1 MLLLAVVNDI
11 VTRREIED
19 LQKAAA
25 GATRYLEASLQN
37 AEVAQTL
44 GMTDALVA
52 RWRRKNAEVTALQ
65 QPTAARTVAM
75 AALTRTVR
83 QAVQVLMLA
92 LGAWLVISG
101 EASAGVMIATTTLL
115 GRALAPVEQVVG
127 SWRILAEGRAAFR
140 RLGELLRS
148 ADAEPQRMAL
158 PAPSGRLLA
167 HNLLFRAPQGERML
181 LAGVSLQ
188 LEAGESLAIIGASG
202 AGKST
207 LVRVLSGV
215 WKPSAGTVRLDQAD
229 LAQWPRDELGPWL
242 GYVPQDVELFPGTV
256 AENIARLG
264 EVDAEQV
271 VRAAKRAQAHEL
283 ILALPEGYDTVVDAH
298 SAVISP
304 GQRQRIALARAL
316 YGDPK
321 LVILD
326 EPNSNLDGAGE
337 AALAEALKALRGQ
350 VTVVVV
356 THRSTLIQH
365 VDKVLVLDAARP
377 SITGR
382 PPKSCARCSRRP
394 RRRRWRAGRD
404 DAGARGPCARARQ
417 RGARGEGLVSAAV
430 LPSVAA
436 DAPLAQQLADARRL
450 ARRGALVLAVGVLP
464 VAAWLAMA
472 PLSTA
477 VVASSFVKVD
487 LDRRVVQH
495 AEGGTVREVKVRD
508 GQHVEQGEAL
518 LVLDDVAVDAD
529 MNRLDYRVAV
539 ERASLARLEAEQ
551 LSAAALRFPDDVVA
565 AAGSDPRVAEQ
576 LVKERAL
583 FGARRDAL
591 VGQSA
596 LLRAQQAKVAQEAGA
611 LRAQIA
617 QASESLRHQK
627 DELETNRRLLNDG
640 FISTTRISQLEA
652 TVADYGVKLEEKR
665 SELARAEQKM
675 LDADLRIKSLEG
687 DYRQQASDQLK
698 VSAAK
703 LAELQQER
711 RKTSTRHAGR

>member
-1 MLLLAVVNDI
+1 MKTLLDLLRRPLLHVAGLSFFVNLLLLVPALFMLQVFDRVLASQSSETLLVLLLGVGVAFALLLALDYVRARLQGVAGNIVAESLSPVVTRIAIAQGARRNGRGNSESLRDVGSLRALFSAQGLLALFDSPWVIAYVAVIWLVHPLLGIAAAGSAVVMLLLAVVNDV

-19 LQKAAA
+19 LQRAAA

-44 GMTDALVA
+44 GMTDALVG

-115 GRALAPVEQVVG
+115 GRALAPVEQVVA

-140 RLGELLRS
+140 RLGDLLRS

-158 PAPSGRLLA
+158 PVPTGRLLA
-167 HNLLFRAPQGERML
+167 HNLLFRAPQGERLL

-365 VDKVLVLDAARP
+365 VDKVLVLDSGKTQHYGPTAEVM
-377 SITGR
+377 
-382 PPKSCARCSRRP
+382 
-394 RRRRWRAGRD
+394 RALQKAQA
-404 DAGARGPCARARQ
+404 AGAGAQVVTMPA
-417 RGARGEGLVSAAV
+417 RGAH
-430 LPSVAA
+430 
-436 DAPLAQQLADARRL
+436 APEHGNA
-450 ARRGALVLAVGVLP
+450 
-464 VAAWLAMA
+464 
-472 PLSTA
+472 
-477 VVASSFVKVD
+477 
-487 LDRRVVQH
+487 
-495 AEGGTVREVKVRD
+495 VRE
-508 GQHVEQGEAL
+508 E
-518 LVLDDVAVDAD
+518 
-529 MNRLDYRVAV
+529 
-539 ERASLARLEAEQ
+539 
-551 LSAAALRFPDDVVA
+551 
-565 AAGSDPRVAEQ
+565 
-576 LVKERAL
+576 
-583 FGARRDAL
+583 
-591 VGQSA
+591 
-596 LLRAQQAKVAQEAGA
+596 
-611 LRAQIA
+611 
-617 QASESLRHQK
+617 
-627 DELETNRRLLNDG
+627 
-640 FISTTRISQLEA
+640 
-652 TVADYGVKLEEKR
+652 
-665 SELARAEQKM
+665 
-675 LDADLRIKSLEG
+675 
-687 DYRQQASDQLK
+687 K
-698 VSAAK
+698 VS
-703 LAELQQER
+703 
-711 RKTSTRHAGR
+711 